1 VGCKHNSRED
11 FNSLAK
17 EGSCIVVRTDAYAHP
32 HHEKLAKHLYVF
44 DIDVE
49 AHQNGNGSIASTTA
63 HGDRILGKI
72 PEQNNLEN

>member
-1 VGCKHNSRED
+1 MHIHIMR
-11 FNSLAK
+11 SLQNT
-17 EGSCIVVRTDAYAHP
+17 C
-32 HHEKLAKHLYVF
+32 YVF